1 MDINKYIWSIFDIA
15 KENDVD
21 IGAGKDMFLANL
33 EQKKAVYHGADNLDY
48 AVLGAEWEN
57 LSEKDKT
64 AQRETYRKI
73 TAVSAAGGR
82 YKDLTAARRENDR
95 EKFETV
101 VAEAVAALEAP
112 AEDE

>member
-57 LSEKDKT
+57 MDEKDKT

-95 EKFETV
+95 EKFEAV
-101 VAEAVAALEAP
+101 VAEAVASLEAP
-112 AEDE
+112 TEDE